1 MAHPL
6 AANPQVEEIV
16 IFMKRLI
23 LVLLPIVV
31 AACFAPQV
39 RGQSAN
45 RLEDR
50 GAWLYHACQAEVR
63 IADATGDAANG
74 GIRLA
79 ESCMSYIRGFM
90 DGFRYS
96 TVSVFCVQDASL
108 GTTIRV
114 YVAHMEKYP
123 KLMDENRS
131 VGFVSAMAANYPCS
145 RR

>member
-1 MAHPL
+1 MK
-6 AANPQVEEIV
+6 EIV
-16 IFMKRLI
+16 VFMKHLI
-23 LVLLPIVV
+23 LVLALILV
-31 AACFAPQV
+31 AACFAPRA

-45 RLEDR
+45 SFRPEER
-50 GAWLYHACQAEVR
+50 GAWLYRACQAEVR
-63 IADATGDAANG
+63 IADATADAANG
-74 GIRLA
+74 GVRLA

-96 TVSVFCVQDASL
+96 TVSVFCVDNASL